1 MQADADRQK
10 QIQADIDI
18 YTDTYKII
26 QICTG
31 LWIRCSDYTVV
42 SQETAS
48 RKVSVTWCNLLCK
61 WHSSKGNQGQPR
73 PSGSRNRNVCQS
85 AKIRSRHPPVVD
97 DLTPLQRHNM
107 AMEQAH
113 WGLWKAVQWE
123 NLPAA
128 TNTSDMRVLSIIQ
141 LCTHRSRV
149 QQPGFVGLLAVV

>member
-61 WHSSKGNQGQPR
+61 WHSSKGNQGLQVHEIETSAILPK
-73 PSGSRNRNVCQS
+73 SGAVTL
-85 AKIRSRHPPVVD
+85 RS
-97 DLTPLQRHNM
+97 
-107 AMEQAH
+107 
-113 WGLWKAVQWE
+113 
-123 NLPAA
+123 
-128 TNTSDMRVLSIIQ
+128 
-141 LCTHRSRV
+141 
-149 QQPGFVGLLAVV
+149 